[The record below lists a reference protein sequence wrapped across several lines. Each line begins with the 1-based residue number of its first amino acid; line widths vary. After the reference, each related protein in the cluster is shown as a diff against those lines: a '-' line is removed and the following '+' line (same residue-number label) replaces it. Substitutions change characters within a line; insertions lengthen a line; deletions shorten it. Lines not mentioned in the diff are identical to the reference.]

1 MSRQRSGLRI
11 SALCS
16 KSVHQILQGIGIRFC
31 FIRRHLRV
39 RRCRFCIQRVRAF
52 LVRFD
57 WRGFRFDWRGF
68 RFDCRGFRFCLRK
81 QLIEDVRVNN
91 DRLRLRNWDMQRT
104 VFFRFRPDG
113 KLFGIGVVAPVFYGR
128 QMALLAELN
137 LPDRRWRG
145 KFRGG

>member
-16 KSVHQILQGIGIRFC
+16 KPVHQILQGIGIGFC
-31 FIRRHLRV
+31 FISRHLRV

-52 LVRFD
+52 LV
-57 WRGFRFDWRGF
+57 

-91 DRLRLRNWDMQRT
+91 DRLRLRNRDMQRT
-104 VFFRFRPDG
+104 VFFRFSPDG
-113 KLFGIGVVAPVFYGR
+113 KIFGIGVVASVFYGR
-128 QMALLAELN
+128 QMALSSLL
-137 LPDRRWRG
+137 LSYPPQTPHV
-145 KFRGG
+145 